1 MERNGKEVFRIYED
15 NCLDS
20 DDEAKILDSFETED
34 FDIELGDDEQY
45 QGVGFLRNR
54 LAASAEYLAGFNPIL
69 WIDSETFW
77 LCWKG
82 EIKKPTEPMTL
93 MEYCKNGTLFVA
105 KIMGTYNNEN
115 TLMVHTLF

>member
-69 WIDSETFW
+69 WIDSETF
-77 LCWKG
+77 
-82 EIKKPTEPMTL
+82 
-93 MEYCKNGTLFVA
+93 
-105 KIMGTYNNEN
+105 
-115 TLMVHTLF
+115 